1 MGIEQEL
8 VRLRKQKGLSQL
20 ELAEALNVSRQ
31 AVSKWEQGISV
42 PTTEN
47 LIRLGNLYGISID
60 ELVNGGIDREG
71 ESSKVLNEQQLK
83 QEPFQEPVKVKKG
96 STIKRVIKW
105 IALIIGILFLGAMVF
120 VLVLMR

>member
-31 AVSKWEQGISV
+31 AISKWEQGISM
-42 PTTEN
+42 PTTDN

-71 ESSKVLNEQQLK
+71 ESSEELNEQQLK
-83 QEPFQEPVKVKKG
+83 QEPPVVKK
-96 STIKRVIKW
+96 SRTIKKVIKW
-105 IALIIGILFLGAMVF
+105 IALMLGILLLGTVVF
-120 VLVLMR
+120 VLILTR